1 MGHLNRTMTTQYIFP
16 FLCFILAPVL
26 AGNPCQGITLGGCD
40 VPDDSRVGAHP
51 YGLDVCQKLCQLDD
65 DCLFWRHDNTTAG
78 TKEECLFINTDYH
91 QDCKTLAGPVS
102 INLEDCVNVDQT
114 SCDSVIPEIC
124 NYSGNRLTDFE
135 FGPGETSSIQEC
147 QQVASALEAYHQK
160 PSPYHHHHHHT
171 HHHHKTPP

>member
-1 MGHLNRTMTTQYIFP
+1 MTTQYIFP

-91 QDCKTLAGPVS
+91 QVIIRIIFHGYLIFIHITRIARPWPALSLLIWRPVS
-102 INLEDCVNVDQT
+102 MLTRLPAILLFLR
-114 SCDSVIPEIC
+114 SVIIL
-124 NYSGNRLTDFE
+124 GTD
-135 FGPGETSSIQEC
+135 
-147 QQVASALEAYHQK
+147 
-160 PSPYHHHHHHT
+160 
-171 HHHHKTPP
+171 